1 MNINISNHKQQYKK
15 YLLSEGSK
23 AVKLD
28 QESINSIFDKQHFC
42 ETTNAICKIWKT
54 GYDCNSKL
62 AIIQKMKQTYD
73 YLYSTKSE
81 IEISALSGSLNVFFS
96 SIIRALYIFKN
107 QNLTIQLIN
116 TCITRVIEFLEL
128 SKDTY
133 KNADKLVQGE
143 HFKYEP
149 KIVYNCWKKEKEKE

>member
-1 MNINISNHKQQYKK
+1 
-15 YLLSEGSK
+15 
-23 AVKLD
+23 
-28 QESINSIFDKQHFC
+28 
-42 ETTNAICKIWKT
+42 
-54 GYDCNSKL
+54 
-62 AIIQKMKQTYD
+62 MKQTYD